1 MKKRILLILI
11 MFILIICSTNI
22 VQATTTGEIIGGADN
37 FIATGQQTDRISGDA
52 LRTLSDTIYNVLL
65 IVGTVIAV
73 IIGAVLAIQ
82 FITGSVEQKAK
93 IKDALVPFVIGCVII
108 FGAFGIW
115 KLVVQ
120 IGASTQTPGT
130 PQAPLTGGNGGGS
143 GTSSGGNGGNSN
155 NGNNGNNSNN
165 SNNGN
170 NGNND
175 NNSGTGGTSSGSKD
189 YSKMTKDEIQRLYTN
204 TIKNKI
210 QKAIQKVRSKK
221 QYNAYS
227 GVQAAKKAVELGYI
241 TEDEKNLYIA
251 AVNKRN
257 NK

>member
-11 MFILIICSTNI
+11 MLILIICSTNI
-22 VQATTTGEIIGGADN
+22 VQATTTGEIIEGADN
-37 FIATGQQTDRISGDA
+37 FIATGQQTDKISA
-52 LRTLSDTIYNVLL
+52 LKTLSDAIYNVLL
-65 IVGTVIAV
+65 IVGTIIAV

-130 PQAPLTGGNGGGS
+130 PQAPLTGGSTGGS
-143 GTSSGGNGGNSN
+143 GTSSGGNGGSSN
-155 NGNNGNNSNN
+155 NG
-165 SNNGN
+165 NNGN

-175 NNSGTGGTSSGSKD
+175 NNGGTGGTSSGSKN
-189 YSKMTKDEIQRLYTN
+189 YSNMTKDEIQRLYTN

-210 QKAIQKVRSKK
+210 QKAIQQVRSKK

-241 TEDEKNLYIA
+241 TEDEKNLYIV

>member
-11 MFILIICSTNI
+11 MLILIICSTNI
-22 VQATTTGEIIGGADN
+22 VQATTTGEIIEGADN
-37 FIATGQQTDRISGDA
+37 FIATGQQTDKISGDA
-52 LRTLSDTIYNVLL
+52 LKTLSDAIYNVLL
-65 IVGTVIAV
+65 IVGTIIAV

-130 PQAPLTGGNGGGS
+130 PQAPLTGGSTGGS
-143 GTSSGGNGGNSN
+143 GTSSGSKNYSN
-155 NGNNGNNSNN
+155 
-165 SNNGN
+165 
-170 NGNND
+170 
-175 NNSGTGGTSSGSKD
+175 
-189 YSKMTKDEIQRLYTN
+189 MTKDEIQRLYTN

-210 QKAIQKVRSKK
+210 QKAIQQVRSKK

-241 TEDEKNLYIA
+241 TEDEKNLYIV

>member
-11 MFILIICSTNI
+11 MLILIICSTNI
-22 VQATTTGEIIGGADN
+22 VQATTTGEIIEGADN
-37 FIATGQQTDRISGDA
+37 FIATGQQTDKISGDA
-52 LRTLSDTIYNVLL
+52 LKTLSDAIYNVLL
-65 IVGTVIAV
+65 IVGTIIAV

-93 IKDALVPFVIGCVII
+93 IKDALVPFVIGWVII

-130 PQAPLTGGNGGGS
+130 PQAPLTGGSTGGS
-143 GTSSGGNGGNSN
+143 GTSSGGNGGSSN
-155 NGNNGNNSNN
+155 NG
-165 SNNGN
+165 NNGN

-175 NNSGTGGTSSGSKD
+175 NNGGTGGTSSGSKN
-189 YSKMTKDEIQRLYTN
+189 YSNMTKDEIQRLYTN

-210 QKAIQKVRSKK
+210 QKAIQQVRSKK

-241 TEDEKNLYIA
+241 TEDEKNLYIV

>member
-11 MFILIICSTNI
+11 MLILIICSTNI
-22 VQATTTGEIIGGADN
+22 VQATTTGEIIEGADN
-37 FIATGQQTDRISGDA
+37 FIATGQQTDKISGDA
-52 LRTLSDTIYNVLL
+52 LKTLSDAIYNVLL
-65 IVGTVIAV
+65 IVGTIIAV

-130 PQAPLTGGNGGGS
+130 PQAPLTGGSTGGS
-143 GTSSGGNGGNSN
+143 GTSSGGNGGSSN
-155 NGNNGNNSNN
+155 NG
-165 SNNGN
+165 NNGN

-175 NNSGTGGTSSGSKD
+175 NNGGTGGTSSGSKN
-189 YSKMTKDEIQRLYTN
+189 YSNMTKDEIQRLYTN

-210 QKAIQKVRSKK
+210 QKAIQQVISKK

-241 TEDEKNLYIA
+241 TEDEKNLYIV

>member
-11 MFILIICSTNI
+11 MLILIICSTNI
-22 VQATTTGEIIGGADN
+22 VQATTTGEIIEGADN
-37 FIATGQQTDRISGDA
+37 FIATGQQTDKISGDA
-52 LRTLSDTIYNVLL
+52 LKTLSDAIYNVLL
-65 IVGTVIAV
+65 IVGTIIAV

-130 PQAPLTGGNGGGS
+130 PQAPLTGGSTGGS
-143 GTSSGGNGGNSN
+143 GTSSGGNGGSSN
-155 NGNNGNNSNN
+155 NG
-165 SNNGN
+165 NNGN

-175 NNSGTGGTSSGSKD
+175 NNGGTGGTSSGSKN
-189 YSKMTKDEIQRLYTN
+189 YSNMTKDEIQRLYTN

-210 QKAIQKVRSKK
+210 QKAIQQVRSKK
-221 QYNAYS
+221 QYTAYS

-241 TEDEKNLYIA
+241 TEDEKNLYIV

>member
-11 MFILIICSTNI
+11 MLILIICSTNI
-22 VQATTTGEIIGGADN
+22 VQATTTGEIIEGADN
-37 FIATGQQTDRISGDA
+37 FIATGQQTDKISGDA
-52 LRTLSDTIYNVLL
+52 LKTLSDAIYNVLL
-65 IVGTVIAV
+65 IVGTIIAV

-130 PQAPLTGGNGGGS
+130 PQAPLTGGSTGGS
-143 GTSSGGNGGNSN
+143 GTSSGGNGGSSN
-155 NGNNGNNSNN
+155 NG
-165 SNNGN
+165 NNGN

-175 NNSGTGGTSSGSKD
+175 NNGGTGGTSSGSKN
-189 YSKMTKDEIQRLYTN
+189 YSNMTKDEIQRLYTN

-210 QKAIQKVRSKK
+210 QKAIQQVRSKK

-241 TEDEKNLYIA
+241 TEDEKNLYIV

>member
-11 MFILIICSTNI
+11 MLILIICSTNI
-22 VQATTTGEIIGGADN
+22 VQATTTGEIIEGADN
-37 FIATGQQTDRISGDA
+37 FIATGQQTDKISGDA
-52 LRTLSDTIYNVLL
+52 LKTLSDAIYNVLL
-65 IVGTVIAV
+65 IVGTIIAV

-130 PQAPLTGGNGGGS
+130 PQAPLTGGSTGGS
-143 GTSSGGNGGNSN
+143 GTSSGGNGGSSN
-155 NGNNGNNSNN
+155 NG
-165 SNNGN
+165 NNGN

-175 NNSGTGGTSSGSKD
+175 NNGGTGGTSSGSKN
-189 YSKMTKDEIQRLYTN
+189 YSNMTKDEIQRLYTN

-210 QKAIQKVRSKK
+210 QKAIQQVRSKK

-227 GVQAAKKAVELGYI
+227 GVQAEKKAVELGYI
-241 TEDEKNLYIA
+241 TEDEKNLYIV